1 MQTRAQLKAAAKQQL
16 AGKWTDAI
24 ILVVI
29 YLLIVSVLTSLG
41 NKLGLSWIA
50 EIASFIVAGPFT
62 YAISK
67 YFLKLTRGEQVG
79 WRMLFVGFETMMT
92 PTIKL
97 YLWMVLKVFLWSL
110 LLIVPGIIKAFAYS
124 QAFFLINDDEKLDP
138 KAALAKSETMM
149 NGHKGELFVLQLSFI
164 GWGILSALTLGIGY
178 LWLMPYMMTTF
189 ANYYQDLVKETSK
202 TETVAV

>member
-1 MQTRAQLKAAAKQQL
+1 MQTRAQWKAAAKQQL

-29 YLLIVSVLTSLG
+29 YLLIVSVLSSLG
-41 NKLGLSWIA
+41 NKLQLSWIVQVV
-50 EIASFIVAGPFT
+50 SFIIAGPLT

-67 YFLKLTRGEQVG
+67 YFLKLVRGEKVG
-79 WRMLFVGFETMMT
+79 WRMLFDGFQTMMA

-124 QAFFLINDDEKLDP
+124 QAFFLINDDNKLDP
-138 KAALAKSETMM
+138 KAALAKSERMM

-164 GWGILSALTLGIGY
+164 GWGILSVLTLGIGY

-189 ANYYQDLVKETSK
+189 ANYYENLVKETAEVK
-202 TETVAV
+202 TV